1 MTVVPEGIKCPFFT
15 EIEEIEIE
23 LLQNCILGMSVSGT
37 GPERS
42 T

>member
-1 MTVVPEGIKCPFFT
+1 MVSEGMKCPFLS

-37 GPERS
+37 DPERS